1 MAKHILIVEDE
12 LSMQRA
18 LKNRLE
24 QSGYAVATANDGEQA
39 IAAIRASMPDLVL
52 LDLIMPKLDG
62 ISVLREIKKDEKLS
76 AVSVIIL
83 TNLSTGDKVAEAMQL
98 GTFDFLVKIYT
109 VKLKKEGYDV
119 NIATDGEQA
128 VKLAGE
134 VKPDLILLDLILPKM
149 NGFEALEQ
157 IRATATGKNIPV
169 IVLSNLGQEED
180 IKRAELLGA
189 TDYLVKANFSIQEV
203 IAKMAEVLSRS

>member
-1 MAKHILIVEDE
+1 MAPKKNKVLVVEDE
-12 LSMQRA
+12 
-18 LKNRLE
+18 
-24 QSGYAVATANDGEQA
+24 T
-39 IAAIRASMPDLVL
+39 
-52 LDLIMPKLDG
+52 
-62 ISVLREIKKDEKLS
+62 
-76 AVSVIIL
+76 
-83 TNLSTGDKVAEAMQL
+83 
-98 GTFDFLVKIYT
+98 FLVKIYT

-157 IRATATGKNIPV
+157 IRATATGKNTPV

>member
-98 GTFDFLVKIYT
+98 GTFDFLVKANYSLDD
-109 VKLKKEGYDV
+109 VLKKVRERL
-119 NIATDGEQA
+119 GE
-128 VKLAGE
+128 
-134 VKPDLILLDLILPKM
+134 
-149 NGFEALEQ
+149 
-157 IRATATGKNIPV
+157 
-169 IVLSNLGQEED
+169 
-180 IKRAELLGA
+180 
-189 TDYLVKANFSIQEV
+189 
-203 IAKMAEVLSRS
+203 

>member
-1 MAKHILIVEDE
+1 MAPKKNKVLVVEDE
-12 LSMQRA
+12 
-18 LKNRLE
+18 
-24 QSGYAVATANDGEQA
+24 T
-39 IAAIRASMPDLVL
+39 
-52 LDLIMPKLDG
+52 
-62 ISVLREIKKDEKLS
+62 
-76 AVSVIIL
+76 
-83 TNLSTGDKVAEAMQL
+83 
-98 GTFDFLVKIYT
+98 FLVKIYT

-128 VKLAGE
+128 VKLASE